1 MLLLCRAVIA
11 FLAGLLC
18 LYIALMHVQP
28 FDFQYSPLHAPV
40 QINLAIVLLGLFALG
55 FISGAL
61 IVWLGLMR
69 RRLSTQSDKEAKL
82 PPSSDEVVKS
92 DAEMLPRS

>member
-28 FDFQYSPLHAPV
+28 FSFQYSPLHEPV
-40 QINLAIVLLGLFALG
+40 SLNLAIVLLGLFALG

-69 RRLSTQSDKEAKL
+69 RCSGGRQDKAEQTYTPA
-82 PPSSDEVVKS
+82 DDVTKS
-92 DAEMLPRS
+92 DVDMLPRS